1 MTKVT
6 LTIQRPNGE
15 TETVNATETLGLVG
29 MTDAIFARIRRDTR
43 RAGRGDVLSYEIVTE
58 DTRTEAERAM
68 DEVRR
73 LEDEA
78 ERLYERDPVS
88 AITARKVATEAREA
102 HEAKYGAPV
111 RTPRPLTAAAQRA
124 LRWED

>member
-1 MTKVT
+1 MTTVT
-6 LTIQRPNGE
+6 LTIRRPNGQ
-15 TETVNATETLGLVG
+15 TETVNATEKMGLHG
-29 MTDAIFARIRRDTR
+29 MTDAIFAQIRRDTKA
-43 RAGRGDVLSYEIVTE
+43 AGRGDVLSYEIVTT
-58 DTRTEAERAM
+58 DTRTDEEKAL